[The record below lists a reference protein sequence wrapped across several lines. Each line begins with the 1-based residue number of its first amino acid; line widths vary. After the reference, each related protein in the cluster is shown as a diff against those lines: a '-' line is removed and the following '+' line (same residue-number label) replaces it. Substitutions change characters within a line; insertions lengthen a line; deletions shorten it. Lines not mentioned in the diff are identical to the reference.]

1 MAQQIHSEGLGT
13 GHFKKEGEVC
23 TEEDRPACP
32 VQGPFSLAPEC
43 TYNFGKIAVVE
54 WCGVAMRL

>member
-23 TEEDRPACP
+23 TEEHRPACP

-54 WCGVAMRL
+54 